1 MTGMPAD
8 LARLP
13 GWAQWFLLIA
23 LAALLS
29 LGLKAAGMP
38 ASQLLGPMAASIL
51 FSLGGGTVRLPRGLY
66 IAAQGMVGCLI
77 ATQVTPEILHTFIA
91 DWPLIVAAVLST
103 LAASSLTGWL
113 MTMWRVLPGTTAIWG
128 TAPGGASAMVVM
140 AEAFGADARLVA
152 LMQYLRVV
160 CVAGAAALVAHYV
173 AASLP
178 TPPPAPWFPLIRPL
192 DFATGLI
199 LAGGGAWL
207 ARRFR
212 IPAGPVLV
220 PMLIGAVLHSAGL
233 IEIQLPP
240 WLMAVVYGVIG
251 CSIGLGF
258 TRQVL
263 ARAARALPMILL
275 SIFVLMA
282 LCALMSLGLVWLLG
296 VDLLTAYLAMSPG
309 GIDSVAVIGAAGQAD
324 MSFVM
329 ALQTMRLLA
338 VILLGPPL
346 ARALSRSAGRKDA
359 RSSAG
364 ED

>member
-1 MTGMPAD
+1 MPAD

-13 GWAQWFLLIA
+13 GWAQWPLLLA
-23 LAALLS
+23 LAALLA
-29 LGLKAAGMP
+29 LGFRAVGMP
-38 ASQLLGPMAASIL
+38 ASGLLGPMAASIL
-51 FSLGGGTVRLPRGLY
+51 FSLAGGTVRLPRLLY
-66 IAAQGMVGCLI
+66 VAAQSMVGCMI
-77 ATQVTPEILHTFIA
+77 ATVVTPGILHTFVE
-91 DWPLIVAAVLST
+91 DWPLILVAVLST
-103 LAASSLTGWL
+103 LGASSLTGWL
-113 MTMWRVLPGTTAIWG
+113 MSRMGVLPGTTAIWG

-140 AEAFGADARLVA
+140 AEEFGADARIVA

-160 CVAGAAALVAHYV
+160 CVAGAAALVAHFMT
-173 AASLP
+173 AAL
-178 TPPPAPWFPLIRPL
+178 PPPAPVPWFPPIQPL
-192 DFATGLI
+192 AFATALV

-212 IPAGPVLV
+212 VPAGPVLV
-220 PMLIGAVLHSAGL
+220 PMVIGATLHSAGL

-240 WLMAVVYGVIG
+240 WLLALVYGAIG

-263 ARAARALPMILL
+263 ARAAAALPVILL
-275 SIFVLMA
+275 SIVVLIA
-282 LCALMSLGLVWLLG
+282 LCGLMSLGLVALLG
-296 VDLLTAYLAMSPG
+296 VDPLTAYLAMSPG

-346 ARALSRSAGRKDA
+346 ARALSRGIRPDTPPNTSG
-359 RSSAG
+359 
-364 ED
+364 